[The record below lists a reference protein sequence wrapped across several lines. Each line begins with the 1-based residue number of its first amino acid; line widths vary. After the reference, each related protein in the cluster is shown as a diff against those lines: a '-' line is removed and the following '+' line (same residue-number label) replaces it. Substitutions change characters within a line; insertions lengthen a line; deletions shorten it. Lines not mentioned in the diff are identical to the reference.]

1 VALLGNEQRKETH
14 PGGVR
19 LLLTEYEATESCGL
33 WHKAAG
39 QGCMFVD
46 GQRWQARGSTL
57 GKKRGPTRSRLP
69 VRVHT
74 GAVWISHRA
83 RRSAGDAQMA
93 GSTRGSNVANLA
105 HPVRARR
112 FAVAHDSA
120 CDSALAAC
128 FAGRGRGDGATDSLP
143 ARGAPKVP
151 RCLLCMSSARATTR
165 WHPGGQLCAHVT
177 RWRAPTSCER
187 TSPEPLRGASKTR
200 RRMKFNEKPE
210 RAARA
215 VTERWDRCSER
226 DTRTT
231 SSAHLP

>member
-1 VALLGNEQRKETH
+1 MHRWRAAH
-14 PGGVR
+14 
-19 LLLTEYEATESCGL
+19 EAPNCSKLPILHIRC
-33 WHKAAG
+33 
-39 QGCMFVD
+39 
-46 GQRWQARGSTL
+46 ARGGSLSRTTAL
-57 GKKRGPTRSRLP
+57 ATPRSRL
-69 VRVHT
+69 V
-74 GAVWISHRA
+74 S
-83 RRSAGDAQMA
+83 
-93 GSTRGSNVANLA
+93 
-105 HPVRARR
+105 
-112 FAVAHDSA
+112 
-120 CDSALAAC
+120 
-128 FAGRGRGDGATDSLP
+128 RGDGATDSLP

-151 RCLLCMSSARATTR
+151 RCRLCMSSVCATTR

-215 VTERWDRCSER
+215 VTERCDRRSER